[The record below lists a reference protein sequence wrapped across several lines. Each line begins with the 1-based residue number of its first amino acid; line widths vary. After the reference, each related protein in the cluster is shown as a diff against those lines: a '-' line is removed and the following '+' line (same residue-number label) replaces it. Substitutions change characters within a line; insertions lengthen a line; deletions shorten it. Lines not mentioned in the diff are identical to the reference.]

1 MIEIKTKSEFFDDDT
16 KRLEV
21 DTLAIYETLTEI
33 QKEIKSH
40 KDKALRFFTEKFD
53 HVKLS
58 NVIVTKEEINDAKK
72 VVSKDFIEAIKIA
85 KENITTFH
93 QNQLPFNWKEESHK
107 ILSH

>member
-58 NVIVTKEEINDAKK
+58 NVIVTKEEINNAKK
-72 VVSKDFIEAIKIA
+72 LCQKTLLK
-85 KENITTFH
+85 
-93 QNQLPFNWKEESHK
+93 L
-107 ILSH
+107 